1 MRTRHIVMTALLALL
16 VSLANTSCVS
26 LTPEERDITVHT
38 QVTNLLDDCEK
49 LGPVSAE
56 SIDPDAAIQKL
67 RKVALTKYP
76 EADSVA
82 VIEVS
87 GTFKERANGIAFKC
101 W

>member
-1 MRTRHIVMTALLALL
+1 MRTRHIVMAGLMALL
-16 VSLANTSCVS
+16 VSLANTGCVS

-49 LGPVSAE
+49 HGPVSAE
-56 SIDPDAAIQKL
+56 SIDPDAAVQRL
-67 RKVALTKYP
+67 RKAALAHYP

-82 VIEVS
+82 VIDVS